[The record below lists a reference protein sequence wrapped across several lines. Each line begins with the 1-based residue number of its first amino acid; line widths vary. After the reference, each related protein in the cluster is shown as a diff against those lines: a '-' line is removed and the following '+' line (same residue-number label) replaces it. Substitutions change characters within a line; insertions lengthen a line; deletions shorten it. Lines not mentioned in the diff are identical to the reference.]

1 MSGKGRM
8 QGVYEYPF
16 TPHTE
21 WQHQSVT
28 IGSALYSP
36 ALPPNTESVL
46 IQAIADEVRMTLDGT
61 APTAAVGF
69 RLLLTEPPLRINITE
84 HTILQFFGEGATSA
98 IELLAGE

>member
-1 MSGKGRM
+1 MSGKGKI

-16 TPHTE
+16 IPHIGWTH
-21 WQHQSVT
+21 QHVVV
-28 IGSALYSP
+28 GSALYSP

-46 IQAIADEVRMTLDGT
+46 VQAVVDEVRMTLDGT
-61 APTAAVGF
+61 TPTAAIGF
-69 RLLLTEPPLRINITE
+69 RLLLTEPPLRVVITE